1 MLTTSKWRA
10 AAVAVLTIAVLNL
23 GFVSAAQAGIV
34 NTGALVQTG
43 RDASLASIRG
53 QLDRAEARAQMEKM
67 GVDAADVDARLAA
80 LSDSELQELA
90 KKMQE
95 APAGGDAL
103 GPMLNEGR
111 GDAAFV
117 DPGFVQAKRCVGRG
131 GPTGAETQK
140 TMP

>member
-1 MLTTSKWRA
+1 MQTTSKWRA

-23 GFVSAAQAGIV
+23 GFTSAAQASIV

-43 RDASLASIRG
+43 RDANLASIRG

-80 LSDSELQELA
+80 LSDSELQQLA

-103 GPMLNEGR
+103 VLIGAVFLVLIILEFAGII
-111 GDAAFV
+111 DIF
-117 DPGFVQAKRCVGRG
+117 KRA
-131 GPTGAETQK
+131 P
-140 TMP
+140 